1 MKNEPRKAIRQHGI
15 VLAALLIISP
25 AAFATEVSLGTALG
39 LRTYQN
45 EGSFYTSSQIEANV
59 SVDWEKVGVKAF
71 ANISFYSGAGS
82 TLESNKVKY
91 NTETKSTREG
101 FGLAPYY
108 IFKNSE
114 KLKVYAGPILDFN
127 FIQSETRTSP
137 ASVEKESS
145 DLQVNL
151 GLFFGTKFHASK
163 RIDIFFELPMTTQFA
178 RKNLSYKID
187 GDQVQNYQSDG
198 FGFGGG
204 TSFRP
209 YFTPKLGIEYR
220 F

>member
-1 MKNEPRKAIRQHGI
+1 MKRLLKFLLLGI
-15 VLAALLIISP
+15 IFTSQT
-25 AAFATEVSLGTALG
+25 AFATEVSLGTALG

-127 FIQSETRTSP
+127 FIQSEARTSP
-137 ASVEKESS
+137 TTVKKESS

-151 GLFFGTKFHASK
+151 GLFFGTKFHASN
-163 RIDIFFELPMTTQFA
+163 RIDIFFELPMTTQLG

-187 GDQVQNYQSDG
+187 GNQVQNYQNDG